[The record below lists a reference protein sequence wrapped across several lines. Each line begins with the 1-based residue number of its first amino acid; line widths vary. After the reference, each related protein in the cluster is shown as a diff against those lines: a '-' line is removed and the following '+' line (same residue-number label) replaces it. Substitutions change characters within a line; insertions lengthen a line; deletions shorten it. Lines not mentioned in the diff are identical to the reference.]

1 VRVTTVVIGAGHAGL
16 AMSHCLTARS
26 IDHVILERGEVA
38 NSWKTE
44 RWDSLRLLTPNWM
57 SRLPGYQYEGDD
69 PDGFLTMPETIA
81 FIERYAGAISAP
93 VRTRTRVTSATR
105 VDDGYL
111 VATDDGE
118 WRCRSLVVATGACN
132 VPALPPVAEALPPG
146 IQALTSREYR
156 NPGRLEPGGVL
167 VVGASASGT
176 QIAEEIQHSGRPVT
190 LAVGEHIR
198 SPRVYR
204 GRDIKWWMD
213 AAGVLDD
220 RYDEVD
226 DIGRA
231 RNVPSLQLAGSKDRR
246 TVDLNRLTG
255 LGVRLVGRLAGI
267 ADGNAQ
273 FSGSLRNQC
282 ELSDLKMNRLLERI
296 DAWATEHG
304 STGRWILRS
313 ASSPRASTLPRRSES
328 TFAAARSERWY
339 GPPASTPTI
348 RGCRHRCSTARAA
361 SAMTA
366 ASSNHPG
373 CTCWASRSC
382 GGGDRVSSTERRAMR
397 ATSPITSRATWTIA
411 RWARAPETPGR
422 RRRGSGAP
430 RLHPARVRTWTP
442 RARGPMADPPSG
454 RVRAERAASRPATS
468 SCSPPSAAIA
478 IPFTTTTP
486 SRAPLASAGSWSRAA
501 SPARS

>member
-1 VRVTTVVIGAGHAGL
+1 
-16 AMSHCLTARS
+16 MSHCLTARS

-57 SRLPGYQYEGDD
+57 SRLPGYRYEGDD

-156 NPGRLEPGGVL
+156 NPGGLEPGGVL

-267 ADGNAQ
+267 ADGYAQ

-296 DAWATEHG
+296 DAWATERG
-304 STGRWILRS
+304 LDGEVDPPQRFEPTRVDASPPLGIDLRRGEIRTVVWATGFHPDYSWMQAPVLDRKGRIRHDGGIVE
-313 ASSPRASTLPRRSES
+313 SPGMYLLGIP
-328 TFAAARSERWY
+328 FL
-339 GPPASTPTI
+339 
-348 RGCRHRCSTARAA
+348 
-361 SAMTA
+361 
-366 ASSNHPG
+366 
-373 CTCWASRSC
+373 
-382 GGGDRVSSTERRAMR
+382 
-397 ATSPITSRATWTIA
+397 
-411 RWARAPETPGR
+411 R
-422 RRRGSGAP
+422 RRRSSLIDGAASDARDLADHLARYLDHRPVGSGA
-430 RLHPARVRTWTP
+430 
-442 RARGPMADPPSG
+442 
-454 RVRAERAASRPATS
+454 
-468 SCSPPSAAIA
+468 
-478 IPFTTTTP
+478 
-486 SRAPLASAGSWSRAA
+486 
-501 SPARS
+501 

>member
-105 VDDGYL
+105 LDDGYL
-111 VATDDGE
+111 VATDNGE

-132 VPALPPVAEALPPG
+132 VPALPPVAEALPPA

-304 STGRWILRS
+304 LDGEVDPPQRFEPTRVDASPPLGIDLRRGEIRTVVWATGFHPDYSWLQAPVLDRKGRIRHDGGIVE
-313 ASSPRASTLPRRSES
+313 SPGMYLLGIP
-328 TFAAARSERWY
+328 FL
-339 GPPASTPTI
+339 
-348 RGCRHRCSTARAA
+348 
-361 SAMTA
+361 
-366 ASSNHPG
+366 
-373 CTCWASRSC
+373 
-382 GGGDRVSSTERRAMR
+382 
-397 ATSPITSRATWTIA
+397 
-411 RWARAPETPGR
+411 R
-422 RRRGSGAP
+422 RRRSSLIDGAASDARDLADHLARYLDHRTVGSGA
-430 RLHPARVRTWTP
+430 
-442 RARGPMADPPSG
+442 
-454 RVRAERAASRPATS
+454 
-468 SCSPPSAAIA
+468 
-478 IPFTTTTP
+478 
-486 SRAPLASAGSWSRAA
+486 
-501 SPARS
+501 